1 MKKILACISVAVCII
16 AVLGFVK
23 FDDDDTLKK
32 FVTQLQKWTTD
43 NPQEKVYLHLDKP
56 YYAIGEDI
64 WFKAYVTIGGRHQL
78 SALSGILNVE
88 LIDDNDSV
96 KRALKVPLNAGLG
109 WGNINLT
116 DTLPEGNYRIRA
128 YK

>member
-32 FVTQLQKWTTD
+32 IVTQLQKWTTD

-96 KRALKVPLNAGLG
+96 KRALKVPL
-109 WGNINLT
+109 
-116 DTLPEGNYRIRA
+116 
-128 YK
+128 KQQF